1 MKKLTFLLL
10 ILISLQSHNAFSS
23 GTPELVVKTFNDENF
38 DLKEKQGKVVLVH
51 FWTSWCPN
59 CRKEVLILDEVYQ
72 EYHSQGLEIIGISL
86 DNKKDRK
93 SSVALAKTLPY
104 QNAIIHE
111 AKKNN
116 FGNVDYVPT
125 SFVID
130 KKGNLASKMD
140 VGNRE
145 LTKKDFIDVLLPLLK
160 RSEK

>member
-1 MKKLTFLLL
+1 MKKLAFLL
-10 ILISLQSHNAFSS
+10 ITLISLQIEAFASP
-23 GTPELVVKTFNDENF
+23 TPELIVKTFNEENF

-59 CRKEVLILDEVYQ
+59 CRKEVLILNEVYQ
-72 EYHSQGLEIIGISL
+72 EYRSQGLEIIGLSL

-93 SSVALAKTLPY
+93 SAVALAKTLPY

-111 AKKNN
+111 TKKNN
-116 FGNVDYVPT
+116 FGNVEYVPT

-145 LTKKDFIDVLLPLLK
+145 LTKKDFLDVLLPLL
-160 RSEK
+160 RSQKK